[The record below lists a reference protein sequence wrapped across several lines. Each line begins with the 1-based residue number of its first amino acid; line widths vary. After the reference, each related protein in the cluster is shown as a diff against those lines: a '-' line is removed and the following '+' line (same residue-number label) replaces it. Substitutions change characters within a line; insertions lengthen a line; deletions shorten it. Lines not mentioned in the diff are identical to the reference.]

1 MKAPVITISR
11 EFASM
16 GRTIGQ
22 RLAQKLGFEILDR
35 DIVAESARRM
45 NMTIP
50 EISRLD
56 EHPGYNRFFMRKTY
70 LFNFG
75 VYNSS
80 EKLYEVQRNVIE
92 DYAEKGNCI
101 IVGRCAESILR
112 KRENVLRV
120 YIYASFDDRLRHC
133 MEDLQIGG
141 REESEAS
148 IRRVDEARSTYRR
161 RHQFY
166 DNPYDNFDLLV
177 NSGTFGIDGS
187 VDLIES
193 VARKKL
199 EGLN

>member
-22 RLAQKLGFEILDR
+22 RLARNLGFEILDR

-101 IVGRCAESILR
+101 IIGRCAESILR

-120 YIYASFDDRLRHC
+120 YIYAPFDDRLRHC

-161 RHQFY
+161 RHQYY

-177 NSGTFGIDGS
+177 NSGTFGIEGA

-199 EGLN
+199 QGLN

>member
-22 RLAQKLGFEILDR
+22 RLAKNLGFEILDR

-120 YIYASFDDRLRHC
+120 YIYAPFDDRLRHC

-161 RHQFY
+161 RHQYY

-177 NSGTFGIDGS
+177 NSGTFGIEGA

-199 EGLN
+199 QGLN

>member
-22 RLAQKLGFEILDR
+22 KLAKNLGFEILDR

-120 YIYASFDDRLRHC
+120 YIYAPFDDRLRHC

-161 RHQFY
+161 RHQYY

-177 NSGTFGIDGS
+177 NSGTFGIEGA

-199 EGLN
+199 QGLN

>member
-22 RLAQKLGFEILDR
+22 RLARNLGFEILDR

-101 IVGRCAESILR
+101 IIGRCAESILR

-120 YIYASFDDRLRHC
+120 YIYAPFDDRLRHC

-161 RHQFY
+161 RHQYY
-166 DNPYDNFDLLV
+166 DNPYDNFDMLV
-177 NSGTFGIDGS
+177 NSGTFGIEGA

-199 EGLN
+199 QGLN

>member
-22 RLAQKLGFEILDR
+22 RLARNLGFEILDR

-120 YIYASFDDRLRHC
+120 YIYAPFDDRLRHC

-161 RHQFY
+161 RHQYY

-177 NSGTFGIDGS
+177 NSGTFGIEGA

-199 EGLN
+199 QGLN

>member
-22 RLAQKLGFEILDR
+22 TLAKNLGFEILDR

-120 YIYASFDDRLRHC
+120 YIYAPFDDRLRHC

-161 RHQFY
+161 RHQYY

-177 NSGTFGIDGS
+177 NSGTFGIEGA

-199 EGLN
+199 QGLN

>member
-22 RLAQKLGFEILDR
+22 KLAQKLGFEILDR

-161 RHQFY
+161 RHQYY

-187 VDLIES
+187 VDLIET